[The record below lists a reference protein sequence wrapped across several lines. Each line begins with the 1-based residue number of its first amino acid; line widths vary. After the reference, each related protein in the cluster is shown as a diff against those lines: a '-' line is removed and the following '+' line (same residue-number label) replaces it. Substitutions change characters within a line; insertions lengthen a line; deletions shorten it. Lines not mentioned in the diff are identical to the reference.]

1 MAVKNKVVTK
11 KKTNTYVATTDR
23 ISQAVLTGEAQKR
36 TNEKESLTSPS
47 PEYKTGLIPK
57 TNKPIYVTVEAGF
70 DPEMTSKLTEEGVA
84 ITIFAKNLTYFD
96 KAVHNAVLSLIV
108 AGNNYMTTQQI
119 LNVMTGCETSEGVH
133 YTAGQLARVRESLHR
148 LICVNVGFKAEED
161 SLYLQTTE
169 NPIKKYFG
177 PILKIERV
185 IYDANGNETDGYRF
199 MGNVNEEDELPIL
212 YQYALSKN
220 QIQSMPVSLLAT
232 PGQKNEL
239 YIQLQEY
246 LRTRIA
252 PLESNKGKKYTN
264 KILLSTLLEELQ
276 LIREDN
282 QNNNTRML
290 KKRVAEYI
298 DTILTAWSQENGLI
312 DSYKWE
318 YEDNKLKSKRA
329 IIITPKKQAE

>member
-1 MAVKNKVVTK
+1 MATKNKVVTK

-47 PEYKTGLIPK
+47 PEYKTGLVPK

-264 KILLSTLLEELQ
+264 KILITSVLEALD
-276 LIREDN
+276 IKEDDTN
-282 QNNNTRML
+282 RNTFRTV
-290 KKRVAEYI
+290 KKRIIAHI
-298 DTILTAWSQENGLI
+298 DTILTAWAGENGLI
-312 DSYKWE
+312 DSYTWE
-318 YEDNKLKSKRA
+318 YDSVRHHKRA
-329 IIITPKKQAE
+329 VIIQSKSTEE

>member
-47 PEYKTGLIPK
+47 PEYKTGLVPK

-133 YTAGQLARVRESLHR
+133 YTAGQLTRVRESLHR

-264 KILLSTLLEELQ
+264 KILITSVLEALD
-276 LIREDN
+276 IKEDDTN
-282 QNNNTRML
+282 RNTFRTV
-290 KKRVAEYI
+290 KKRIIAHI
-298 DTILTAWSQENGLI
+298 DTILTAWAGENGLI
-312 DSYKWE
+312 DSYTWE
-318 YEDNKLKSKRA
+318 YDSVRHHKRA
-329 IIITPKKQAE
+329 VIIQSKSTEE

>member
-1 MAVKNKVVTK
+1 MAAKNKVVTK

-47 PEYKTGLIPK
+47 PEYKTGLVPK

-264 KILLSTLLEELQ
+264 KILITSVLEALD
-276 LIREDN
+276 IKEDDTN
-282 QNNNTRML
+282 RNTFRTV
-290 KKRVAEYI
+290 KKRIIAHI
-298 DTILTAWSQENGLI
+298 DTILTAWAGENGLI
-312 DSYKWE
+312 DSYTWE
-318 YEDNKLKSKRA
+318 YDSVRHHKRA
-329 IIITPKKQAE
+329 VIIQSKSTEE

>member
-47 PEYKTGLIPK
+47 PEYKTGLVPK

-264 KILLSTLLEELQ
+264 KILIASVLEALD
-276 LIREDN
+276 IKEDN
-282 QNNNTRML
+282 TNTNTFRTV
-290 KKRVAEYI
+290 KKRIIAHI
-298 DTILTAWSQENGLI
+298 DTILTAWAGENGLI
-312 DSYKWE
+312 DSYTWE
-318 YEDNKLKSKRA
+318 CDPVRHHKRAVIIKSKS
-329 IIITPKKQAE
+329 AEE